1 MKWLSD
7 MVKSDGNGKV
17 SGKKTTFLLTW
28 LVASGIVIGMAVNN
42 TLGFEVFTAYLV
54 YGVGA
59 DAFGKYMA
67 ARTGSGS
74 ASSEPNRDRV
84 EG

>member
-59 DAFGKYMA
+59 DAFGKCIGVIV
-67 ARTGSGS
+67 TGKQIGR
-74 ASSEPNRDRV
+74 ANV
-84 EG
+84 